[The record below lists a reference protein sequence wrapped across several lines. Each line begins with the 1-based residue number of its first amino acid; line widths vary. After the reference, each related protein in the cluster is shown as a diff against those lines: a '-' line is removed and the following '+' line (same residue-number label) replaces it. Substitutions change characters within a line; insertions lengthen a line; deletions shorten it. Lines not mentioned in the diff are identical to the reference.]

1 MEQAAGQWSRD
12 PTTSE
17 NFYHFCL
24 SVLQSSARSSPSGS
38 HEGPHQL
45 WGSHAGMSSVKGGC
59 FHGSL
64 LLGCS
69 SLLFTQTLLLHLTPF
84 RSSAFQCQFFRPY
97 GLIPVSMETFSN
109 ILYLAAKAWQ
119 SRPLAIT
126 PILFTAK
133 RRQWCY
139 LCLSPCLTSRSLVF
153 PIPSNQDFPPSLC

>member
-1 MEQAAGQWSRD
+1 MVQ
-12 PTTSE
+12 
-17 NFYHFCL
+17 
-24 SVLQSSARSSPSGS
+24 
-38 HEGPHQL
+38 GPHHIREFL
-45 WGSHAGMSSVKGGC
+45 S
-59 FHGSL
+59 FLSL
-64 LLGCS
+64 RSTVFSTVFTLRQPRRAPSALGLTCRHEQCEGRLLPRLS
-69 SLLFTQTLLLHLTPF
+69 FAWMLFPPFYSNPLLLHLTPF